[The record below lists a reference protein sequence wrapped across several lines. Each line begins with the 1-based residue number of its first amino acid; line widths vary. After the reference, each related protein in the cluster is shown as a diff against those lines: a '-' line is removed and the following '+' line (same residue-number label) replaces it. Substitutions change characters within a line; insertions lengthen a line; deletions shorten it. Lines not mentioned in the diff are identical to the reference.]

1 MTDPPHQVLWSFPTR
16 VVLGEG
22 SAAQCGIEAQQ
33 LGSKRVLL
41 VSDRGVERAGLLD
54 SIRAALKESGLACEL
69 ALDVSSNPLEAE
81 VLGAARIFDG
91 FEADLVLGVGGGSV
105 LDVAKLVRLAVT
117 HPGPLAQYDDAT
129 GGSAKI
135 AGPLPPMIA
144 IPTTAG
150 TGSEVGRSGV
160 VTIQATKRKTVIF
173 SPLLMPNVAILDPIM
188 TRTMPPAM
196 TAATGM
202 DALTHCIE
210 AYASIGDHPMAD
222 AIALGGI
229 RLCHRSLKAATHDGD
244 DLEARGD
251 MLKAAMMGAV
261 AFQKGLGA
269 CHSLAHPL
277 SAELGMHHG
286 LANAICLPSVLDF
299 NRVAVPDRIAE
310 IARHLGVRADDESTL
325 SFECA
330 GAVRALRKSIGLPS
344 NLQSQGVLEKDLPR
358 LAALAFADPC
368 HQLNPRRCTEDDLLA
383 LYKASFG
390 DG

>member
-1 MTDPPHQVLWSFPTR
+1 MTNVKNFVLWSFPTR

-22 SAAQCGIEAQQ
+22 AAAQCATEAQQ
-33 LGSKRVLL
+33 LGAKRVLL
-41 VSDRGVERAGLLD
+41 VSDHGVERAGLLD
-54 SIRAALKESGLACEL
+54 SIRASLDSSGLPHECV
-69 ALDVSSNPLEAE
+69 LDVSSNPLESE
-81 VLGAARIFDG
+81 VATAAKIFQS
-91 FEADLVLGVGGGSV
+91 FQADLILGVGGGSV
-105 LDVAKLVRLAVT
+105 MDVAKLVRLAAT
-117 HPGPLAQYDDAT
+117 HPGPLAQYDDAI

-135 AGPLPPMIA
+135 NGPLPPMIA

-160 VTIQATKRKTVIF
+160 VTIEATNRKTVIF
-173 SPLLMPNVAILDPIM
+173 SPLLLPEVAILDPLM
-188 TRTMPPAM
+188 TRTMPSFM

-210 AYASIGDHPMAD
+210 AYCAIGDHPMAD
-222 AIALGGI
+222 AIALGGV
-229 RLCHRSLKAATHDGD
+229 RLCKKSLKAVVQDGSN
-244 DLEARGD
+244 LAARGD

-277 SAELGMHHG
+277 SAEFKMHHG
-286 LANAICLPSVLDF
+286 LANALCLPAVLDF
-299 NRVAVPDRIAE
+299 NRVAVPERIAE
-310 IARHLGVRADDESTL
+310 IAHQLGVRGDDESTL

-344 NLQSQGVLEKDLPR
+344 NLRSQGITDEDLPR

-368 HQLNPRRCTEDDLLA
+368 HELNPRKCSEDDLLA
-383 LYKASFG
+383 LYRASMD

>member
-1 MTDPPHQVLWSFPTR
+1 MNDTQNLVVWSFPTR
-16 VVLGEG
+16 VVVGEG
-22 SAAQCGIEAQQ
+22 AAAQCANEAQR
-33 LGSKRVLL
+33 LEAKRVLL
-41 VSDRGVERAGLLD
+41 VSDHGVEKAALLD
-54 SIRAALKESGLACEL
+54 SIRS
-69 ALDVSSNPLEAE
+69 ALDAAGLPHESTLDISSNPLESE
-81 VLGAARIFDG
+81 VLGAARVYERFK
-91 FEADLVLGVGGGSV
+91 ADLVLGVGGGSV

-117 HPGPLAQYDDAT
+117 HPGSLAEYDDAI

-135 AGPLPPMIA
+135 KEPLPPMIA

-160 VTIQATKRKTVIF
+160 VTIQATNRKTVIF
-173 SPLLMPNVAILDPIM
+173 SPALLPDVAILDPVM
-188 TRTMPPAM
+188 TRTMPPLM

-222 AIALGGI
+222 AIALGGV
-229 RLCHRSLKAATHDGD
+229 RLCHRSLKAASDDGD
-244 DLEARGD
+244 DLKARGD

-286 LANAICLPSVLDF
+286 LANAICLPAVLDF
-299 NRVAVPDRIAE
+299 NRVAVPDRVAE
-310 IARHLGVRADDESTL
+310 IARQLGVRGGDEGTL

-330 GAVRALRKSIGLPS
+330 GAVRALRKSIELPS
-344 NLQSQGVLEKDLPR
+344 NLRSQGVQESDLPR

-368 HQLNPRRCTEDDLLA
+368 HHLNPRRCTEDDLLA
-383 LYKASFG
+383 LYKASFD

>member
-1 MTDPPHQVLWSFPTR
+1 MTDTRNLVVWSFPTR
-16 VVLGEG
+16 VLLGEG
-22 SAAQCGIEAQQ
+22 AASQCANEAHQ
-33 LGSKRVLL
+33 LGGKRVLL
-41 VSDRGVERAGLLD
+41 VSDRGVEKAGLLD
-54 SIRAALKESGLACEL
+54 SIGSSLDAAGLPYES
-69 ALDVSSNPLEAE
+69 ALDISSNPLEAE
-81 VLGAARIFDG
+81 VLGAARVFDD

-117 HPGPLAQYDDAT
+117 HPGPLAQYDDAI

-135 AGPLPPMIA
+135 VGPLPPMIA

-160 VTIQATKRKTVIF
+160 VTIQATHRKTVIF
-173 SPLLMPNVAILDPIM
+173 SPLLLPDVAILDSLM
-188 TRTMPPAM
+188 TRTMPASM

-210 AYASIGDHPMAD
+210 AYASIGNHPMAD
-222 AIALGGI
+222 AIALGGV
-229 RLCHRSLKAATHDGD
+229 RLCHRSLRAATEDGN
-244 DLEARGD
+244 DLKARED
-251 MLKAAMMGAV
+251 MLEAAMMGAV

-277 SAELGMHHG
+277 SAEFGMHHG
-286 LANAICLPSVLDF
+286 LANAICLPAVLDF

-310 IARHLGVRADDESTL
+310 VARQLGVRGNDESTL

-344 NLQSQGVLEKDLPR
+344 DLRSQGIGESDLPR
-358 LAALAFADPC
+358 LAALAFADTC
-368 HQLNPRRCTEDDLLA
+368 HELNPRRCTEDDLLA
-383 LYKASFG
+383 LYKASFD

>member
-1 MTDPPHQVLWSFPTR
+1 
-16 VVLGEG
+16 
-22 SAAQCGIEAQQ
+22 
-33 LGSKRVLL
+33 L
-41 VSDRGVERAGLLD
+41 VSDRGIEKAGLLD
-54 SIRAALKESGLACEL
+54 SVRNALDAAGLAHDC
-69 ALDVSSNPLEAE
+69 ALHISSNPLESE
-81 VLGAARIFDG
+81 VLDAARVFDD

-105 LDVAKLVRLAVT
+105 LDVAKLVRLTVT
-117 HPGPLAQYDDAT
+117 HPGPLAQYDDAI
-129 GGSAKI
+129 GGSEKI
-135 AGPLPPMIA
+135 KAPLPRMIA
-144 IPTTAG
+144 VPTTAG

-160 VTIQATKRKTVIF
+160 VTIQATNRKTVIF
-173 SPLLMPNVAILDPIM
+173 SPLLLPEVAILDPMM
-188 TRTMPPAM
+188 TQTMPPGM

-202 DALTHCIE
+202 DALAHCIE

-222 AIALGGI
+222 AIALGGV
-229 RLCHRSLKAATHDGD
+229 RLCHRSLRAATNDGN
-244 DLEARGD
+244 DLKARGD

-286 LANAICLPSVLDF
+286 LANAICLPAVLDF

-310 IARHLGVRADDESTL
+310 VARQLGVRGDDESTL

-330 GAVRALRKSIGLPS
+330 GAVRALRQLIGLPS
-344 NLQSQGVLEKDLPR
+344 DLRSQGVQESDLPR

-368 HQLNPRRCTEDDLLA
+368 HELNPRRCTEDDLLA

>member
-1 MTDPPHQVLWSFPTR
+1 MTDAHDLVTWSFPTR
-16 VVLGEG
+16 VLFGQG
-22 SAAQCGIEAQQ
+22 AAAQCANEAHQ
-33 LGSKRVLL
+33 LGATRVLL
-41 VSDRGVERAGLLD
+41 VSDRGVEQAGLLD
-54 SIRAALKESGLACEL
+54 AIRD
-69 ALDVSSNPLEAE
+69 ALDAVGLPHESALDISSNPLESE
-81 VLGAARIFDG
+81 VLGAARLFDD
-91 FEADLVLGVGGGSV
+91 FKADLVLGIGGGSV

-117 HPGPLAQYDDAT
+117 HPGPLAQYDDT
-129 GGSAKI
+129 IGGGDKI
-135 AGPLPPMIA
+135 KGPLPNMIA

-150 TGSEVGRSGV
+150 TGSAVGRSGV
-160 VTIQATKRKTVIF
+160 VTIQATNRKTVIF
-173 SPLLMPNVAILDPIM
+173 SPLLLPEVAILDPLM
-188 TRTMPPAM
+188 TQTMPPSM

-222 AIALGGI
+222 AIALGGV
-229 RLCHRSLKAATHDGD
+229 RLCHRSLRAATDDGN
-244 DLEARGD
+244 DLRARSD

-286 LANAICLPSVLDF
+286 LANAICLPAVLDF

-310 IARHLGVRADDESTL
+310 VAHRLGVRGDDESTL

-330 GAVRALRKSIGLPS
+330 GAVRALRGSIGLPS
-344 NLQSQGVLEKDLPR
+344 GLRSQGVQESDLPR
-358 LAALAFADPC
+358 LAELAFADPC
-368 HQLNPRRCTEDDLLA
+368 HELNPRRCTEDDLLA
-383 LYKASFG
+383 LYKASFD